1 MRTSTEDDLPL
12 ACIYRWEQERA
23 DRVFLTQPFDGGKV
37 RDWTWAQAVGE
48 ARRMAAWLKA
58 QDWEPGARV
67 AILSK
72 NCAWW
77 IMADMAIWMAGYVS
91 VPIYYSLR
99 PHTVRQILEH
109 SEAKACFLGAT
120 DEREMAS
127 LGLPAGTVSI
137 CFPAAVTENCL
148 AWEDLVAATPP
159 LAGNTARPADELA
172 TIIYTSGT
180 TGTPKGVMH
189 TFGALSRDA
198 ARPALLFGLTAD
210 QRILSY
216 LPLAHIVE
224 RIGVEALSL
233 ALGSRIFFAES
244 LETFVTDLQRAR
256 PTLFLSVP
264 RLMLKFQQGVYAKIP
279 KPRLDALMRIPI
291 VSRIVKK
298 KILRQLGLDTAR
310 LAACGAAPLPPDLL
324 VWFRRLGLDLVE
336 GYGMTETTV
345 THLPKPGTV
354 RAGWVG
360 NAVPGVE
367 QKLGENNELL
377 IRSSLNMAGY
387 YKDPQGTRDAFTE
400 DGFFRTGDVV
410 EIAADGQI
418 RIIGRVKE
426 QFKTSKGKYVAPAPI
441 EGKLMAHPSVEACC
455 LMGAGMPS
463 PFAVVLLSEGAR
475 KQCASAIGKKTIEEG
490 LWAQM
495 EEVNAQLDPH
505 ERVAFLALV
514 EGPWTI
520 SNGLITPTMK
530 IKRAVLEDLY
540 QGFIDQWRSQDR
552 PVVWEA
558 AVAKPRQQVL
568 QS

>member
-1 MRTSTEDDLPL
+1 MRTSTEYDLPL
-12 ACIYRWEQERA
+12 ACIFRWERERA

-37 RDWTWAQAVGE
+37 RDWTWAQAVDE

-58 QDWEPGARV
+58 QNWEPGTRV

-91 VPIYYSLR
+91 VPVYFSLR

-109 SEAKACFLGAT
+109 SGAKACFLGVT
-120 DEREMAS
+120 EEEEMVS
-127 LGLPAGTVSI
+127 LGVPAGTVSI
-137 CFPAAVTENCL
+137 CFPTAARENCL
-148 AWEDLVAATPP
+148 AWDDLVAATPP
-159 LAGNTARPADELA
+159 LAGNPERADDDLA

-180 TGTPKGVMH
+180 TGTPKGVMQ

-198 ARPALLFGLTAD
+198 QAPARVFGLTAE

-224 RIGVEALSL
+224 RIGVEALSI

-264 RLMLKFQQGVYAKIP
+264 RLMLKFQQAVHAKIP
-279 KPRLDALMRIPI
+279 KPRLDALLRIPI

-298 KILRQLGLDTAR
+298 KILRQLGLDTAT
-310 LAACGAAPLPPDLL
+310 LAACGAAPLPPELL
-324 VWFRRLGLDLVE
+324 KWFRRLGLDLVE

-345 THLPKPGTV
+345 THLPRPGTV
-354 RAGWVG
+354 RPGYVG

-367 QKLGENNELL
+367 QKVGANGELL
-377 IRSSLNMAGY
+377 IRSSMNMVGY
-387 YKDPQGTRDAFTE
+387 YKDPQGTRDSFTE

-418 RIIGRVKE
+418 RIIGRIKE

-441 EGKLMAHPSVEACC
+441 EAKLMAHSSVEACC

-463 PFAVVLLSEGAR
+463 PFAVVLLSEDAR
-475 KQCASAIGKKTIEEG
+475 KQCAGAMGVNAIEES

-505 ERVAFLALV
+505 ERVAFLAIV

-520 SNGLITPTMK
+520 HNGLITPTMK
-530 IKRAVLEDLY
+530 IKRAVLEDRY
-540 QGFIDQWRSQDR
+540 QGFIDQWRSQER

-558 AVAKPRQQVL
+558 GVAKPRQQVL
-568 QS
+568 QG